1 MTTTAALPLAYPTL
15 PAAIGIDVG
24 VGRRVLVLLWAV
36 RLHRVVMRAVQLLV
50 ALISRAGVV
59 AEVVRRRIG
68 RVAVVMADLQT
79 RWLRSQERC
88 RDEVVDPVALGL
100 PARSSKT
107 HLRIAA
113 VAWGRL
119 ADVAALDSGHRRPRQ
134 TADPSLVAN
143 FVPAFPA
150 DYWTPLLIR
159 AHVAIIPQYILDLL
173 LVWVAAGEVIP

>member
-1 MTTTAALPLAYPTL
+1 MTTPTVLPLAYPAL
-15 PAAIGIDVG
+15 PAALGVDVG
-24 VGRRVLVLLWAV
+24 VGWRVLVPRRTV
-36 RLHRVVMRAVQLLV
+36 RLDAVVMRAVQALV
-50 ALISRAGVV
+50 PLVGRAGVV
-59 AEVVRRRIG
+59 AEIASRSVES
-68 RVAVVMADLQT
+68 VAVVVADLKA
-79 RWLRSQERC
+79 RWLRSQERR

-100 PARSSKT
+100 PAGSGKA

-150 DYWTPLLIR
+150 DYWTPLLTR
-159 AHVAIIPQYILDLL
+159 AHVAIIPQYIFDVL